1 MRPQRFFVI
10 ESIQSSVSES
20 ATSWLG
26 WLREGEEGVDVL
38 YQCRKKRLRNRDV
51 SNIKFIERG
60 TEMQPRII
68 PKIMD
73 TYFFK

>member
-1 MRPQRFFVI
+1 MV
-10 ESIQSSVSES
+10 EGE
-20 ATSWLG
+20 
-26 WLREGEEGVDVL
+26 EGEEGVDVL